1 MARSASRHYHI
12 LEMATDLTGESSE
25 ALQQAA
31 VSVLEEAAVRL
42 HSILAELAGRVQ
54 PFPGFMG
61 MTSLQAIELDP
72 ALNPDGDRGCVVVL
86 PSGEIC
92 GLDLTVISGAGI
104 ESHVDYV
111 EQFIELDLS
120 PEEYI
125 RYAVA
130 ATDALS
136 RQLR

>member
-1 MARSASRHYHI
+1 MAWSASRRYHI
-12 LEMATDLTGESSE
+12 PDMATDLTGESPE

-31 VSVLEEAAVRL
+31 ASVLEEAAARL
-42 HSILAELAGRVQ
+42 HSILVELASRVQ

-120 PEEYI
+120 AEDYI
-125 RYAVA
+125 RYAA
-130 ATDALS
+130 AAIDALA
-136 RQLR
+136 RQLH

>member
-1 MARSASRHYHI
+1 MARAASWRYHI
-12 LEMATDLTGESSE
+12 PDMANDFTGKSPE
-25 ALQQAA
+25 ALREAA
-31 VSVLEEAAVRL
+31 ASVLEEAAARL

-72 ALNPDGDRGCVVVL
+72 AVNPAGDRGCVVVL

-92 GLDLTVISGAGI
+92 GLDLAVISGAGI
-104 ESHVDYV
+104 ESRVDYV

-120 PEEYI
+120 PEEHI

-130 ATDALS
+130 AIDALS

>member
-1 MARSASRHYHI
+1 MS
-12 LEMATDLTGESSE
+12 TDLTGKSPEE
-25 ALQQAA
+25 LQQTAA
-31 VSVLEEAAVRL
+31 SVLEEAAARL
-42 HSILAELAGRVQ
+42 HSVLAELASRVQ
-54 PFPGFMG
+54 PFPGFIG
-61 MTSLQAIELDP
+61 MTSLQAIELYP

-104 ESHVDYV
+104 ESHVDYI

-120 PEEYI
+120 PEDYI

-130 ATDALS
+130 AVDALAW
-136 RQLR
+136 QLR

>member
-1 MARSASRHYHI
+1 MS
-12 LEMATDLTGESSE
+12 TDFTGKSLD

-31 VSVLEEAAVRL
+31 ASLLEESADRL
-42 HSILAELAGRVQ
+42 HSVLAELASRVQ

-92 GLDLTVISGAGI
+92 GLDLAVISGAGI
-104 ESHVDYV
+104 ESHVD
-111 EQFIELDLS
+111 
-120 PEEYI
+120 
-125 RYAVA
+125 
-130 ATDALS
+130 
-136 RQLR
+136 

>member
-1 MARSASRHYHI
+1 MTWSASWRYHI
-12 LEMATDLTGESSE
+12 PDMANDFTGKSPE
-25 ALQQAA
+25 ALEEAA
-31 VSVLEEAAVRL
+31 ASVLEEAAARL
-42 HSILAELAGRVQ
+42 HSILAELASRVQ

-72 ALNPDGDRGCVVVL
+72 AVGPDGDRGCVVVL

-120 PEEYI
+120 PEDYI

-130 ATDALS
+130 ATHALA
-136 RQLR
+136 RQMR